1 MSETRLQDE
10 YNEAI
15 RNCEV
20 FVSLFFTKTGRFTE
34 EEFDVAHR
42 QFKSTR
48 KPFIYTFFKKALVD
62 IESLPREDFNS
73 LQAFKDKL
81 KTLGHF
87 YTVYKN
93 TEDLKLQFGDQ
104 LDKLL
109 VQIPA

>member
-1 MSETRLQDE
+1 M
-10 YNEAI
+10 
-15 RNCEV
+15 
-20 FVSLFFTKTGRFTE
+20 
-34 EEFDVAHR
+34 
-42 QFKSTR
+42 
-48 KPFIYTFFKKALVD
+48 D